1 MGTDPASLTKDQL
14 NLMVPEDRQVVAAAI
29 GHPNAGLTTE
39 EAQHK
44 YLARLERQEP
54 GNER

>member
-1 MGTDPASLTKDQL
+1 MGTDPASLTKAQL
-14 NLMVPEDRQVVAAAI
+14 ERMAPADRHVVAAAV
-29 GHPNAGLTTE
+29 GHPNAGLATE